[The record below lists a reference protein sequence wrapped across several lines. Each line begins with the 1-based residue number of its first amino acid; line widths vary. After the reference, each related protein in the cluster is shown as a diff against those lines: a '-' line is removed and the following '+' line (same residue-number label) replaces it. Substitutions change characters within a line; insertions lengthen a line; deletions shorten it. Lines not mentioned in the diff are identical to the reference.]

1 MNITPDNT
9 LSVFDFD
16 GTLTRHDS
24 FIPFLRF
31 AFGYRVFTRR
41 IIRMVLPALSCLTG
55 RLTRDEL
62 KGILVET
69 FLTGVEAAWVAEQAE
84 RFCKRYWNRLM
95 RPAGLLAVDAEISSG
110 AIVTLCSASPVIILR
125 PFAQRLGVKLT
136 GTELEVVNGQLTG
149 RIIGANCRC
158 IQKIIHLEQEY
169 GPLTHYH
176 LRAWGD
182 SRGDYA
188 LLSAADTAHWRHFH
202 PAFLRRKYPLMITSR

>member
-1 MNITPDNT
+1 MNITSGNT

-31 AFGYRVFTRR
+31 AFGSRVFTCR
-41 IIRMVLPALSCLTG
+41 IIRMALPALSCLTR

-62 KGILVET
+62 KGILVAT
-69 FLTGVEAAWVAEQAE
+69 FLTGVEAAWVAERAE
-84 RFCKRYWNRLM
+84 RFCNRYWNRLM
-95 RPAGLLAVDAEISSG
+95 RPAGLLAVDSEVSSG

-125 PFAQRLGVKLT
+125 PFAQRLGVRLI
-136 GTELEVVNGQLTG
+136 GTELEVINGRLTG

-158 IQKIIHLEQEY
+158 IQKTIRLEKEY

-182 SRGDYA
+182 SPGDYA
-188 LLSAADTAHWRHFH
+188 LLSAADTAYWRQFH
-202 PAFLRRKYPLMITSR
+202 PAFLRRKCPLMPVNG